1 MTKWS
6 KRRWT
11 CKYQDLARKIK
22 RLWKVE
28 ARVIPSIIGTFGM
41 IPRGLEENLRKLGI
55 TKS

>member
-1 MTKWS
+1 MD
-6 KRRWT
+6 
-11 CKYQDLARKIK
+11 KYQDLARKIK